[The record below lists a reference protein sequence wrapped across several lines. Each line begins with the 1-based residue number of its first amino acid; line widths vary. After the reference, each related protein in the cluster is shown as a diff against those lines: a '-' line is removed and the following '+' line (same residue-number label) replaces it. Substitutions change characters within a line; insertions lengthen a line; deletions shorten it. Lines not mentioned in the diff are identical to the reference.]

1 MKNIYKMIFVALLAS
16 TYGCEKFLDVNENED
31 KVRVLRVLRVPKV
44 LKVLRVFRVII
55 NKKPV

>member
-31 KVRVLRVLRVPKV
+31 KVEK
-44 LKVLRVFRVII
+44 
-55 NKKPV
+55 